1 MIQPHKII
9 YSSRRTLAL
18 EVKSSGQ
25 VIVRSPKRVGLDY
38 IQKFVAGRQDWL
50 SKVIEKMSVKMSIQK
65 AVEKPWS
72 NFSKL
77 EWEQAKKQAKA
88 LFKEELSL
96 YSDQMGCSYTKLR
109 LSCARTR
116 WGSCSSS
123 GTISIN
129 FALYFAPLEIR
140 HYVIIHEL
148 AHVKHPNHSSKFW
161 NFVSQFDPT
170 WKTHRAWLKQHGSW
184 LG

>member
-50 SKVIEKMSVKMSIQK
+50 SKVLAKMSVRKVVS
-65 AVEKPWS
+65 KPWS
-72 NFSKL
+72 NFSL
-77 EWEQAKKQAKA
+77 EELQQAKKQAKA
-88 LFKEELSL
+88 LFEEESRL
-96 YSDQMGCSYTKLR
+96 YSSQMNCGYTKLR
-109 LSCARTR
+109 LSSAKTR
-116 WGSCSSS
+116 WGSCSSN

-129 FALYFAPLEIR
+129 FSLYFAPIEIR

-148 AHVKHPNHSSKFW
+148 AHVKHQNHSSRFW
-161 NFVSQFDPT
+161 NFVARFDPN
-170 WKTHRAWLKQHGSW
+170 WKTHRGWLKQHGSW

>member
-18 EVKSSGQ
+18 EVKSTGQ

-50 SKVIEKMSVKMSIQK
+50 SKVIEKMSARKV
-65 AVEKPWS
+65 VLKPWS
-72 NFSKL
+72 NFSGAEL
-77 EWEQAKKQAKA
+77 QQAKKQAKA
-88 LFKEELSL
+88 LFEEELRQ
-96 YSDQMGCSYTKLR
+96 YSNQMGCAYTKLR
-109 LSCARTR
+109 LSSAKTR
-116 WGSCSSS
+116 WGSCSSN

-129 FALYFAPLEIR
+129 FALYFAPVEIR

-148 AHVKHPNHSSKFW
+148 AHVKHPNHSSRFW
-161 NFVSQFDPT
+161 NFVYQFDPI
-170 WKTHRAWLKQHGSW
+170 WKTHRGWLKQHGSW

>member
-1 MIQPHKII
+1 MIHPHKII

-18 EVKSSGQ
+18 EVKSTGQ
-25 VIVRSPKRVGLDY
+25 VLVRSPKRVGLDY

-50 SKVIEKMSVKMSIQK
+50 SKVIEKMSSRKV
-65 AVEKPWS
+65 VLKPWS
-72 NFSKL
+72 NFSGAEL
-77 EWEQAKKQAKA
+77 QQAKKQAKA
-88 LFKEELSL
+88 LFEEELRL
-96 YSDQMGCSYTKLR
+96 YSTQMNCGYTKLR
-109 LSCARTR
+109 LSSAKTR

-129 FALYFAPLEIR
+129 FSLYFAPIEIR

-148 AHVKHPNHSSKFW
+148 AHVKHPNHSPRFW
-161 NFVSQFDPT
+161 NFVHQFDPN
-170 WKTHRAWLKQHGSW
+170 WKLHRSWLKQHGSW

>member
-1 MIQPHKII
+1 MIHPHKII

-25 VIVRSPKRVGLDY
+25 VIVRSPKKVGLDY

-50 SKVIEKMSVKMSIQK
+50 SKVIEKMSVRKVV
-65 AVEKPWS
+65 ARPWS
-72 NFSKL
+72 GFSSAEL
-77 EWEQAKKQAKA
+77 QQAKKQAKA
-88 LFKEELSL
+88 LFEEELRL
-96 YSDQMGCSYTKLR
+96 YSVQMKCGYTKLR
-109 LSCARTR
+109 LSSAKTR

-129 FALYFAPLEIR
+129 FSLFFAPIEIR

-148 AHVKHPNHSSKFW
+148 AHVKHPNHSQRFW
-161 NFVSQFDPT
+161 NFVQQFDPN
-170 WKTHRAWLKQHGSW
+170 WKVHRSWLKQHGSW
-184 LG
+184 LS